1 MANLV
6 KMPVAA
12 FMQTPRRFSEMASV
26 SRGTKVVGMS
36 EKLLGTVKCFN
47 DDEGHG
53 FITPVDDSDDVFVHF
68 TAIETKGFRT
78 LLPGQAV
85 SFRKVSGPRGVEAG
99 DVRIAD

>member
-12 FMQTPRRFSEMASV
+12 FMQTPRTFSEMASV

-36 EKLLGTVKCFN
+36 EKLLGRVKCFN
-47 DDEGHG
+47 DDEGNG

-68 TAIETKGFRT
+68 TAIETKRFRT

-99 DVRIAD
+99 EVQLAE

>member
-1 MANLV
+1 ML
-6 KMPVAA
+6 
-12 FMQTPRRFSEMASV
+12 SI
-26 SRGTKVVGMS
+26 S
-36 EKLLGTVKCFN
+36 EKVLGTVKCFN

-85 SFRKVSGPRGVEAG
+85 SFRKVFGPRGVEAG
-99 DVRIAD
+99 EVQIAE